1 MKRVRLLSY
10 AINGRGMGHLVRQL
24 AILRQ
29 VRRVCALLGVQAE
42 CWVLTSSEAD
52 TLARREGFPSIKIP
66 SKAMLRDGGLDPQAF
81 LATIRGTVL
90 QAVASLRPDVL
101 VADTFPGGSVGE
113 LVTALE
119 LAPRR
124 VLVARRVRQAL
135 SEEAAWQALLPL
147 YHRVIE
153 PDERGTGPV
162 LIRDRAELLPRDQA
176 RRALGVGEGRAVYL
190 TLGGGGD
197 LSAPGA
203 LPRLARRLRD
213 RGWHVVVGA
222 GPLYQGEE
230 VHGPGLTW
238 LSRAVPMELLPGV
251 DAAVSA
257 AGYNSFHELMHV
269 GLPTVFLPQPRIA
282 DDQAERAHRA
292 VAAGAGRLAGDL
304 DAVPDLLDAL
314 LEDPGSARAAAELV
328 PRNGALAAALAVLEG
343 VLPESDLAMAGRAL
357 RPDLLA
363 SLRRVADPSRPPG
376 EELSQ
381 ALDLLRILAGGPPS
395 AQGERAALLAE
406 LHDQG
411 LAPAPSRPPDPAAL
425 LRAFVQLCEEHR
437 VPLDAAVPLLRALDR
452 KFPGARGPALVAACQ
467 ALLPALARFDD
478 WMGAHSLL
486 RAVPVQRGSTSGGS
500 SPGGAAAVEAFAA
513 QVAAWLAH
521 EEDLFDALRRFS
533 HLEGNGRRPV
543 GEVLALLQAE
553 GPS

>member
-1 MKRVRLLSY
+1 MKRLRLLSY

-29 VRRVCALLGVQAE
+29 VRRICALLGVQAE

-124 VLVARRVRQAL
+124 VLVARKVRPGLA
-135 SEEAAWQALLPL
+135 EDAAWQALLPL

-162 LIRDRAELLPRDQA
+162 LIRDRAELLSREEA

-203 LPRLARRLRD
+203 LPGLARRLRE

-282 DDQAERAHRA
+282 DDQAERAARA
-292 VAAGAGRLAGDL
+292 VAAGAGRLAHNL
-304 DAVPDLLDAL
+304 EQVPDLLAAL
-314 LEDPGSARAAAELV
+314 LEDPGCAAAAAALV
-328 PRNGALAAALAVLEG
+328 PRNGALDAALAVLDG
-343 VLPESDLAMAGRAL
+343 VLPAEDLAMAGRAL
-357 RPDLLA
+357 TPGLLA
-363 SLRRVADPSRPPG
+363 QLRRISDPTRPVG

-381 ALDLLRILAGGPPS
+381 AMDLLRLLAGGSPS
-395 AQGERAALLAE
+395 EQSTRAALLAE
-406 LHDQG
+406 LRLEG
-411 LAPAPSRPPDPAAL
+411 VAVPSTKATDPAAIL
-425 LRAFVQLCEEHR
+425 AGFIALCEVHR
-437 VPLDAAVPLLRALDR
+437 VPLAAAVPLVRALDR
-452 KFPGARGPALVAACQ
+452 KFPAARGRGLLAACEV
-467 ALLPALARFDD
+467 LLAALARFDD
-478 WMGAHSLL
+478 WMGAQSLL
-486 RAVPVQRGSTSGGS
+486 RAVPVQRGL
-500 SPGGAAAVEAFAA
+500 AVEPFARA
-513 QVAAWLAH
+513 VAEWLAR
-521 EEDLFDALRRFS
+521 EDDLFDALRRFS
-533 HLEGNGRRPV
+533 HLEGGGRRPV

-553 GPS
+553 GQP